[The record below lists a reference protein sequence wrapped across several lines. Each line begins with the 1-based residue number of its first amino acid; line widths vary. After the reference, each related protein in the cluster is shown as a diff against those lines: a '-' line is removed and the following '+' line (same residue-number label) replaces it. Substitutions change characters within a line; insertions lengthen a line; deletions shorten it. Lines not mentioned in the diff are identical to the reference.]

1 MKSNGKKNLKHNE
14 LNFEQI
20 HSSHPNKEN
29 KNVIVG
35 LIKLPFL

>member
-1 MKSNGKKNLKHNE
+1 MKRNGKENLKQNE

-20 HSSHPNKEN
+20 HSSRPNKEN
-29 KNVIVG
+29 KNVVVG